1 MSLDPDPTEMRRLGY
16 RAVDRIVEHLATLGK
31 VPVARPPEAR
41 ILGPVVHEP
50 LPDQGHGLESSID
63 RFFDQILPHATLVN
77 HPRFF
82 AYIPCP
88 GSFAGAV
95 GEWLAATTNSF
106 VGTWLGGSVMTQ
118 LEVEVL
124 SWLRQL
130 LHLPEE
136 YDGILTT
143 GGSMANL
150 CAIAAART
158 RIDDLQ
164 NATVY
169 TSEEAHYSIDKAAR
183 VLGFSAQHV
192 RSLPADEHQRLPVA
206 ALQQAI
212 AADKQAGLEPCCVC
226 ATLGTTSTGAI
237 DPIHELAE
245 VCREHNIWLHIDGA
259 YGAAVALLPEH
270 NAVAAM
276 LRTADSL
283 TLDPHKWLY
292 APFESGCI
300 LTRHLDALRQAF
312 GADAGYMQDIPRDE
326 VNFFERGPELSRG
339 NRALKLWTLLRS
351 MGVEAIRAA
360 IRRDIEL
367 CRLACELLRKDPR
380 IKIVTEPSLSMF
392 SFSVEGGEAAGRK
405 AVDRILAD
413 GFLMLSSSRVDG
425 EFVLRFCACNH
436 RTTEEDV
443 RQSVVRILHLI

>member
-16 RAVDRIVEHLATLGK
+16 HAVDRIVEHFATLGQL
-31 VPVARPPEAR
+31 PVARPPKAR

-50 LPDQGHGLESSID
+50 LPETGHGLESSID

-95 GEWLAATTNSF
+95 GEWLAAATNSF

-130 LHLPEE
+130 LQLPSD

-169 TSEEAHYSIDKAAR
+169 TSEEAHYSVDKAAR
-183 VLGFSAQHV
+183 VLGFRSQNV
-192 RSLPADEHQRLPVA
+192 RSLPVDEHLRLPVA
-206 ALQQAI
+206 AVQQAI

-245 VCREHNIWLHIDGA
+245 VCRQHDIWFHVDGA
-259 YGAAVALLPEH
+259 YGAALALLPEQQS
-270 NAVAAM
+270 VAAM
-276 LRTADSL
+276 LQTADSL

-312 GADAGYMQDIPRDE
+312 GADAGYMQDIPRHE

-339 NRALKLWTLLRS
+339 NRALKLWMLLRS
-351 MGVEAIRAA
+351 LGVEAIRAA
-360 IRRDIEL
+360 IRRDIDL
-367 CRLACELLRKDPR
+367 CQLACEHLRKDSR
-380 IKIVTEPSLSMF
+380 IQIVTEPSLSVF
-392 SFSVEGGEAAGRK
+392 SFKVDGGETAGRK
-405 AVDRILAD
+405 AVERILAD
-413 GFLMLSSSRVDG
+413 GFTMLSSSRVHG
-425 EFVLRFCACNH
+425 EFVLRFCVVNH
-436 RTTEEDV
+436 RTTAQDV
-443 RQSVVRILHLI
+443 HQSVARILELI